1 MKKAL
6 IASTALV
13 LTAGVAAADVTI
25 SGYGR
30 TGVIYYE
37 DGIETAG
44 NNDSQVISRLRM
56 NIDAATSTDQGVDF
70 GARFRLQWDQNSGSR
85 GDNGV
90 LNAGKLFVTS
100 SGLTVEV
107 GNVDTALDSAGLI
120 YASELGSY
128 DRSVG
133 GNALGAFFAYE
144 TSPYAD
150 DDRLGI
156 AATYAIDNLEV
167 RLSYVDPDQTGGN
180 EDTTAI
186 IVDPITGTPTVVA
199 APNKEEI
206 SFSVDYTWNE
216 RLELSG
222 GFALN
227 AAGWDDHDVY
237 FVGARYAVMEN
248 ARIGLNYIDNG
259 DVGTINGVDSSD
271 ANAVNVIDDLGNTV
285 VLYGDYT
292 LADGLT
298 NIEAYIANNSGDWT
312 QKETDN
318 AFGIGVNY
326 DLGGARLGASL
337 QRDYQERVTADMGV
351 RFDF

>member
-37 DGIETAG
+37 NTAADDADGLNE
-44 NNDSQVISRLRM
+44 SQVVSRLRM

-70 GARFRLQWDQNSGSR
+70 GARFRLQWTSNSGAQDEQ
-85 GDNGV
+85 GQ

-107 GNVDTALDSAGLI
+107 GNIDTAFDSAGLL
-120 YASELGSY
+120 YANELGSY
-128 DRSVG
+128 DRQVG
-133 GNALGAFFAYE
+133 LRLGSFFAYDADFYGNDDGRTE
-144 TSPYAD
+144 DYNGIGVKYA
-150 DDRLGI
+150 LGDV
-156 AATYAIDNLEV
+156 TV
-167 RLSYVDPDQTGGN
+167 RLSYADPDQSGL
-180 EDTTAI
+180 TA
-186 IVDPITGTPTVVA
+186 DD
-199 APNKEEI
+199 EEI
-206 SFSVDYTWNE
+206 GISADYTWNE

-222 GFALN
+222 AYVMDGEGVEDNDILFL
-227 AAGWDDHDVY
+227 
-237 FVGARYAVMEN
+237 GARYAVMEN
-248 ARIGLNYIDNG
+248 ARIGLSY
-259 DVGTINGVDSSD
+259 VDASNDTTED
-271 ANAVNVIDDLGNTV
+271 AGNSFA
-285 VLYGDYT
+285 LYGDYT

-298 NIEAYIANNSGDWT
+298 NIEAYVANNDLDGN
-312 QKETDN
+312 ETDN

-326 DLGGARLGASL
+326 DLGGARLGASIH
-337 QRDYQERVTADMGV
+337 RDYDERVTADMGV